1 MKVFRSFKLPSNFFG
16 SALAIG
22 NFDGVHKGHQAVLN
36 KTKLIANIN
45 NTKCGVL
52 TFEPHPKCFFKKTF
66 NNFRLTKFREKILI
80 FEHFELDFMI
90 NIKFDRNF
98 VGISAK
104 EFIQKKLVEDLKVN
118 HVITGFDFVFG
129 NKKSGDA
136 ALIKSYSQ
144 KTKKFDF
151 FEVSEIRT
159 SKSEISS
166 SIIRDLLEI
175 GRVIEVNK
183 MLGRNWSINSR
194 VILGKQNGRKMGFK
208 TVNLNIDSYC
218 NLAYGVYLVKI
229 EIPKLSKKTFFGIA
243 NYGVKPTVEDKIPL
257 LEVHI
262 FDFDKEIYNYR
273 VKVEFL
279 NFIRSEKKFESLE
292 KLRDQIIKDIKQA
305 KNDRLFLHN

>member
-22 NFDGVHKGHQAVLN
+22 NFDGVHKGHQAVLD
-36 KTKLIANIN
+36 KTKQIANLN

-52 TFEPHPKCFFKKTF
+52 TFEPHPKCFFKKKF

-80 FEHFELDFMI
+80 FEEFELDFMI
-90 NIKFDRNF
+90 NIKFDKNF
-98 VGISAK
+98 VSISAK

-129 NKKSGDA
+129 NKKSGDVG
-136 ALIKSYSQ
+136 LIKNYSQ
-144 KTKKFDF
+144 KTKEFDY
-151 FEVSEIRT
+151 FEVSEIRK

-166 SIIRDLLEI
+166 SIIRDLLETGKI
-175 GRVIEVNK
+175 IEANK

-194 VILGKQNGRKMGFK
+194 VILGKQNGRKIGFK

-218 NLAYGVYLVKI
+218 NLSYGVYLVKI
-229 EIPKLSKKTFFGIA
+229 EIFKLSKKKFFGIA
-243 NYGVKPTVEDKIPL
+243 NYGVKPTVENKSPL

-262 FDFDKEIYNYR
+262 FDFDHEIYNYR